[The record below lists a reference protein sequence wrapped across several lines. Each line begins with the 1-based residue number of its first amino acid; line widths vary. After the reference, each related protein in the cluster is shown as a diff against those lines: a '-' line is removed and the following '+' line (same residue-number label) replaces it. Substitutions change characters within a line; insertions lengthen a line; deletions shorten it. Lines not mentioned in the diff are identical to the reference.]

1 MPHQLSRAVP
11 KGFILASGLQPS
23 FVLRITVNLDPN
35 HCLSCIS
42 KISTVNKSQK
52 PYAFYFC
59 TKRSLTANISCA
71 ERNGAVVFQANS
83 GILKHILHEKLMP
96 EIMLVAISLMLM
108 RLGCRRAQD
117 RVIIRR

>member
-1 MPHQLSRAVP
+1 M
-11 KGFILASGLQPS
+11 
-23 FVLRITVNLDPN
+23 NLDPN

-42 KISTVNKSQK
+42 KISTANESQE

-59 TKRSLTANISCA
+59 TKSSLTANISCA
-71 ERNGAVVFQANS
+71 EGNGAVVFQTNS

-96 EIMLVAISLMLM
+96 EIMLVAISLTLI
-108 RLGCRRAQD
+108 RPGCRRTQD